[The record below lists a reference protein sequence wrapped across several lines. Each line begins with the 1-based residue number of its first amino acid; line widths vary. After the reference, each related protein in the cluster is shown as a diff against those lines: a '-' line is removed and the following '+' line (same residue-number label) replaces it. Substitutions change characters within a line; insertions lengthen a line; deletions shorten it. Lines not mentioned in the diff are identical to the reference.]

1 MRSADQVVEDLERY
15 TPNADDWRGLD
26 GIIDDACQF
35 SGFSIVRALLGVLE
49 RNPDH
54 DGNGVFWSVIHA
66 LEAIGGY
73 ETELVKSISRQPH
86 ELSVLMLNRLIN
98 SGAHDI
104 DGTPIISILE
114 SIVSNESFSD
124 DIRDEANDFVKYQQ
138 NRI

>member
-15 TPNADDWRGLD
+15 TPIADDWRGLD
-26 GIIDDACQF
+26 EIIDDSCQF
-35 SGFSIVRALLGVLE
+35 SGLSIVRALLRVLE

-54 DGNGVFWSVIHA
+54 DGNGVLWSVVHA

-98 SGAHDI
+98 GGVHDI
-104 DGTPIISILE
+104 DDTPIISILE
-114 SIVSNESFSD
+114 SIASNESFSD
-124 DIRDEANDFVKYQQ
+124 CIREEANDFVKYQE